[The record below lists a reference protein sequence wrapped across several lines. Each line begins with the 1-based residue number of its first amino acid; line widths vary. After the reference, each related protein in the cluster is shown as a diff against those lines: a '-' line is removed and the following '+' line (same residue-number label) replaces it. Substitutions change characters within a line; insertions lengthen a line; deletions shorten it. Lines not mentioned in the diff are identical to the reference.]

1 VQFSQN
7 RRHVDDVYNRLRRFV
22 TSPCQRGALCNPRR
36 GILAAKIFRMQKIL
50 PRPGLPNASRPR
62 NKFRARSP
70 FLCGQEMFCGHRRPK
85 MSRKTAFAI
94 RFSSNPSPPVSVHS
108 YSCGQNSS
116 APFWAVLAE

>member
-36 GILAAKIFRMQKIL
+36 GILAAKIFRMRKIL

-70 FLCGQEMFCGHRRPK
+70 FLGGQEMFCGHRHPK
-85 MSRKTAFAI
+85 TSRKTASAI
-94 RFSSNPSPPVSVHS
+94 RFSSNPSQPVSVHS
-108 YSCGQNSS
+108 YS
-116 APFWAVLAE
+116 AVQKLPAAF